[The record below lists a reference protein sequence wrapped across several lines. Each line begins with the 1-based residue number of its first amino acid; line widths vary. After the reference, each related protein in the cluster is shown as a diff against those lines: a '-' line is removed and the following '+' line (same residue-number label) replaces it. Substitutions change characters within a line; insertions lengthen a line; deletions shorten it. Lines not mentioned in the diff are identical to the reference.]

1 METFRARPGFN
12 LFPQFHDFIHA
23 YKIAQLISR
32 SQAKPADLSLSP
44 LTRIPKGFDFF
55 DRPIEADLSG
65 LKFDVQLGP
74 QNSPELTFQP
84 DYLSSRVLD
93 ISQFIQELLPITGP
107 TFVEEGGFDL
117 ASNRIGMVDTE
128 IVQQM
133 MSGIGLMG

>member
-1 METFRARPGFN
+1 METFRACPGFN
-12 LFPQFHDFIHA
+12 LFPQFHDFSHA
-23 YKIAQLISR
+23 HKIAQLISR

-44 LTRIPKGFDFF
+44 LTGIPKGFDFF

-65 LKFDVQLGP
+65 LEFDIQLGP
-74 QNSPELTFQP
+74 QITPELTFQP
-84 DYLSSRVLD
+84 DYLPSRVPD

-107 TFVEEGGFDL
+107 TFVEKRGFDL
-117 ASNRIGMVDTE
+117 ASNRVGMVDTE